1 LNLSASWSGAQSVES
16 LMHMEALL
24 GRLQSVLDEEL
35 NAVGRFD
42 FEAMALIDRD
52 KRELVGEIEVV
63 VDAGIK
69 NVAPASVSSNPDKGE
84 RELQARVAIAAEQ
97 VRAMIHANSALLGEA
112 ISAISAKLGLDSRV
126 ESYDKRARTVGPARR
141 PSSKSI

>member
-1 LNLSASWSGAQSVES
+1 MNLSASWSGAQGAES

-35 NAVGRFD
+35 RAVGRFD
-42 FEAMALIDRD
+42 FEAMTQIDRD
-52 KRELVGEIEVV
+52 KRELVGEIEEV
-63 VDAGIK
+63 VDAGTQS
-69 NVAPASVSSNPDKGE
+69 ASIDSNSKRAGKEE
-84 RELQARVAIAAEQ
+84 RELQTRVAIAAEQ

-112 ISAISAKLGLDSRV
+112 IAAISAKLGLDSSV
-126 ESYDKRARTVGPARR
+126 QSYDKRARTVGPARR